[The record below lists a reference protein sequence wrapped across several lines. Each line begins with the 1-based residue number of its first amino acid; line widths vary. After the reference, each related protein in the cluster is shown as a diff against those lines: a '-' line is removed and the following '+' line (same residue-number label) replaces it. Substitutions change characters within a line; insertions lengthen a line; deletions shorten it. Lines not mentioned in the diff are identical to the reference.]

1 MDTLLYYGINK
12 KIKLVFYGDELN
24 KRHDFIVSSKYL
36 GKKIDLLLFFDSRGV
51 SKQYDNSLIHR
62 IISHLP
68 QKMSFLLISRPL
80 EITTWMT
87 LYNFIFLN
95 GIVPKKIITNMGF
108 VDFTPKKKETI
119 EKSIL
124 QYNLFFPKIEAKID
138 FLEKYT
144 DENNIHLDLYQ
155 QTYPKKFIDSLEKL
169 LKNTNTII
177 VNTPL
182 LKEGFFFSRKRP
194 KSFLHSIKIGNNFNH
209 TLKIK
214 KTIIDFEEFD
224 NKLTYDGVHYTNQGN
239 EKLYT
244 SIKNH
249 L

>member
-1 MDTLLYYGINK
+1 MSYGINK

-24 KRHDFIVSSKYL
+24 KRHDFVVSSKYP
-36 GKKIDLLLFFDSRGV
+36 GKRIDLLLFFDSRGV
-51 SKQYDNSLIHR
+51 SKQYNNSLIHK

-95 GIVPKKIITNMGF
+95 RIVPKKIITNMGF
-108 VDFTPKKKETI
+108 VDFTPKKVPLLKKAFCNT
-119 EKSIL
+119 
-124 QYNLFFPKIEAKID
+124 NFFSKVKTKIN

-155 QTYPKKFIDSLEKL
+155 QTYPKKFIESLEKL

-177 VNTPL
+177 INTPL
-182 LKEGFFFSRKRP
+182 LKEEYFFKRKDL
-194 KSFLHSIKIGNNFNH
+194 SLF
-209 TLKIK
+209 
-214 KTIIDFEEFD
+214 
-224 NKLTYDGVHYTNQGN
+224 
-239 EKLYT
+239 
-244 SIKNH
+244 
-249 L
+249 